1 MFLLEGEGLKS
12 PSATRDAFQ
21 MLLHVGLNCI
31 DLQYRC
37 LSIIRKNLIELKISV
52 IMITGG
58 SPSSEVGKRVELL
71 NPDGT
76 HMCELESLPDER
88 TEHTQSGLITC
99 GGHFTQDSCLIF
111 SFSSRTWQS
120 HGSTLMQP
128 RYGHSSYRRKN
139 TTLLIGG
146 DESLNT
152 TEMISMDGTQR
163 PSIKLNH
170 FTR

>member
-1 MFLLEGEGLKS
+1 
-12 PSATRDAFQ
+12 

-58 SPSSEVGKRVELL
+58 SPSSEIGKRVELL

-99 GGHFTQDSCLIF
+99 GGHFTQDTCLIF

>member
-1 MFLLEGEGLKS
+1 
-12 PSATRDAFQ
+12 
-21 MLLHVGLNCI
+21 
-31 DLQYRC
+31 
-37 LSIIRKNLIELKISV
+37 
-52 IMITGG
+52 MITGG

-76 HMCELESLPDER
+76 LMCELESLPDER
-88 TEHTQSGLITC
+88 TEHSQSGLITC

-111 SFSSRTWQS
+111 SFFTRTWKS